1 MNPTNPTPQLS
12 LRRVRSTDGDDF
24 SFALS
29 LLITAFPRDEY
40 RDPEAWAALTCE
52 SEAFSNNLILHGNER
67 VGLLTLWKFAPFV
80 YVEHFAIDASLR
92 GQGLG
97 RHVMEKLLNKAQQ
110 PLVLEVEMPE
120 TDMARR
126 RIAFYERCGLKLLAY
141 PYVQPP
147 YRTDGQAL
155 PMRVM
160 CTHALSQNEFERVRQ
175 TLYSRVYGYND
186 SANSN

>member
-1 MNPTNPTPQLS
+1 MNPTNHTPRLS

-40 RDPEAWAALTCE
+40 RDPEVWAALTCK
-52 SEAFSNNLILHGNER
+52 SEVFSNNLILHGNER

-97 RHVMEKLLNKAQQ
+97 HHVMEKLLNDAKQ

-120 TDMARR
+120 TEMASR
-126 RIAFYERCGLKLLAY
+126 RIAFYERCGLKLLTY

-147 YRTDGQAL
+147 YRAGGQAL

-160 CTHALSQNEFERVRQ
+160 CTQVLSQSEFEHVRQ
-175 TLYSRVYGYND
+175 TLYDKVYGYNN
-186 SANSN
+186 SANPL